1 MEAIIGED
9 KPLPPLYIKA
19 ELCRLFHCLPS
30 ELEGESAEILQMVK
44 LLNIAD
50 ELRMQEM
57 KSGHKRQ
64 S

>member
-1 MEAIIGED
+1 MEAIVGED
-9 KPLPPLYIKA
+9 KSLPPLYIKA

-30 ELEGESAEILQMVK
+30 EIEMESAEILQMAK

-50 ELRMQEM
+50 ELRMQEI
-57 KSGHKRQ
+57 KDGYKRQ